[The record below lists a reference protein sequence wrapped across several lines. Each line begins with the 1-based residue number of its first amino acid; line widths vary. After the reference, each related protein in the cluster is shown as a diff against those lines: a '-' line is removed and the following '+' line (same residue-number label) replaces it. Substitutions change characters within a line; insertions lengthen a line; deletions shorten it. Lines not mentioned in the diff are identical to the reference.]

1 MEVKEERYMVQI
13 FDCPKGISG
22 VPGVDGKSYIP
33 SVPKWQI
40 NINKAKLKLRKQGNK
55 NVTYR

>member
-1 MEVKEERYMVQI
+1 MVQI